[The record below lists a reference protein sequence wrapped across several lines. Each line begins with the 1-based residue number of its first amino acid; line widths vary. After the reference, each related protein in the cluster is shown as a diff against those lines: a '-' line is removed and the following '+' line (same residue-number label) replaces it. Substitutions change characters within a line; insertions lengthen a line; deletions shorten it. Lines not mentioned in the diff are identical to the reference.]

1 MTSACQVARMNLHG
15 EAAGMPVQFEDEPE
29 PPAAR
34 PASGGAVPTPLVRL
48 LAAAS
53 VEERDRTVSDMVAA
67 IDCDWLVYGRLV
79 AGAEHPCPVPL
90 YSANADPQ
98 WLRHY
103 ADEGYHEFDPRLHEA
118 ARSWLPFAW
127 TLADLQCRALAAVP
141 SSPLRRFVADLAG
154 TGMRGGVV
162 LVLPGDSGGTRHLV
176 SLLAREPS
184 RRLVDGGLLGEVLAL
199 GLCLHEYFTRHDVPT
214 RVSEAVA
221 SLTPV
226 QREILGH
233 VARGESDKRIAHH
246 LRISSHAV
254 DYHMRQLRHR
264 FAVHNRVQLAQAS
277 RGIVS

>member
-1 MTSACQVARMNLHG
+1 MTSACQVARMEPHDEG
-15 EAAGMPVQFEDEPE
+15 AGTPVPCEEDPA

-34 PASGGAVPTPLVRL
+34 PARVGTPAPLARL

-53 VEERDRTVSDMVAA
+53 AEERRRLVGERVAA
-67 IDCDWLVYGRLV
+67 IGCDWLVYARM
-79 AGAEHPCPVPL
+79 AGTEPACPVPL
-90 YSANADPQ
+90 YTVDADPQ
-98 WLRHY
+98 WLRRY
-103 ADEGYHEFDPRLHEA
+103 ADEGWHAVDPRLQDA
-118 ARSWLPFAW
+118 ARTWLPFAW
-127 TLADLQCRALAAVP
+127 TLADLEGHAQGALP
-141 SSPLRRFVADLAG
+141 SSPLRRFVADLAA
-154 TGMRGGVV
+154 TGMRGGAV
-162 LVLPGDSGGTRHLV
+162 LVLPGEGGGDRHVV
-176 SLLAREPS
+176 SLMARAPS
-184 RRLVDGGLLGEVLAL
+184 RRLVDGELIGEVLAL
-199 GLCLHEYFTRHDVPT
+199 GICLHECLARHPVQP
-214 RVSEAVA
+214 RPPVAAA